1 MLKLKGVSKQG
12 EAFTKV
18 EDLIYFDGPL
28 LSVCVKEDESLV
40 LMLWTDNS
48 DLDNRWC
55 MIPVEKDI
63 LTSFLDKELTLK
75 EVIEKNESVIFRD
88 MYLENE
94 KLSDRN
100 VLEVL
105 VKDIPSEYMPC
116 NDSYFYE

>member
-94 KLSDRN
+94 KLLDRN